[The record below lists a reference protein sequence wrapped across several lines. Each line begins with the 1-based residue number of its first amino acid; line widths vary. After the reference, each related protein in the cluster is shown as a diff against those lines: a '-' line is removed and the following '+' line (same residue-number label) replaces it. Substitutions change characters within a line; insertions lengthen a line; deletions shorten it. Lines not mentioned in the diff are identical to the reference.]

1 MMDIV
6 EEEEEIPV
14 KYRLRGETDWQLKKE
29 AVMKL
34 GKTEW
39 AIRLKLCK
47 QGDDHHYYS
56 LHVALLTPGHTSRIH
71 IKCSREGEANSDW
84 QQEYTFGEVQSIIV
98 NPCLMKI
105 VENRDKVTF
114 VVELKLLTDH
124 EKSVFEWPKEISF
137 PNADY
142 GLLVG
147 DRKLMVDSAYLKRRA
162 PLLGYMFE
170 DEEKKEYNV
179 ENVQFEDLVDAFG
192 IFQHRWELP
201 ADRLLHLIPIARK
214 LGFDI
219 WGKSLNREFSQLVYR
234 AEPLKIV
241 PKDNEEPIKFQ
252 FNTTLKWLVEDI
264 ETIGSSTIPDNQN
277 LMVTWEEES
286 RNCVIYTYTQN
297 VVGQKYLS
305 LGFQMSRP
313 STSAEPADEEVNV
326 TDDDEVAHSEY
337 SDDTRTKYFD
347 IDIHVINEKGER
359 LISDKIRRIRDDEYT
374 VVGSPVFAL
383 FDDVVRHAQDGK
395 VQFEINWIEN
405 HDVEE
410 GDDDEETMECVQK
423 ENDESAREIQKIKMP
438 GVTNGEIQCQG
449 KVLKINKE
457 YLSQH
462 SEYFSGIFSKRFKEG
477 QQDCI
482 NLPVEQL
489 DTLKSAL
496 DLVYN
501 RRLVLTDVE
510 ISRILDFADRTC
522 FKTLIDGLQVQLW
535 SSKSMDVND
544 KKWLAEQFMLTD
556 LEIKCTMEQNEELLR
571 VARASRKRTRPADF
585 QDESPDAPPAPNPG
599 RVFQVLENA
608 QASNEQA
615 SQS

>member
-56 LHVALLTPGHTSRIH
+56 LHIALLTPGHTSRVH
-71 IKCSREGEANSDW
+71 IKCSRENEANSDW
-84 QQEYTFGEVQSIIV
+84 EQEYTFGDVQSIVV

-114 VVELKLLTDH
+114 IVELKLLTDS
-124 EKSVFEWPKEISF
+124 ENTVFKMPKEINF
-137 PNADY
+137 PRGDY

-147 DRKLMVDSAYLKRRA
+147 DQKLMVDSEYLKRRA

-170 DEEKKEYNV
+170 NDEKKEYNV
-179 ENVQFEDLVDAFG
+179 ENVKFEDLVDAFG
-192 IFQHRWELP
+192 IFQHRWEMD

-219 WGKSLNREFSQLVYR
+219 WGRALNREFSQLVYR

-241 PKDNEEPIKFQ
+241 PKDNEEPVTFQ
-252 FNTTLKWLVEDI
+252 LNTTLKWVVEDF

-286 RNCVIYTYTQN
+286 KNCIIYTYTQN
-297 VVGQKYLS
+297 VLGQKYLS

-313 STSAEPADEEVNV
+313 STSAYSSDEEVNV
-326 TDDDEVAHSEY
+326 TDDDDMDR
-337 SDDTRTKYFD
+337 SDYPEDLKYFD
-347 IDIHVINEKGER
+347 IVIHVINDNGDR
-359 LISDKIRRIRDDEYT
+359 LISDKICRVRDDEYT

-383 FDDVVRHAQDGK
+383 YDDVMRHSQDGK
-395 VQFEINWIEN
+395 VQFEINWIQN
-405 HDVEE
+405 YDVEE
-410 GDDDEETMECVQK
+410 DEYSLDYAQN
-423 ENDESAREIQKIKMP
+423 ENNESARKIQKIEMP
-438 GVTNGEIQCQG
+438 GVTNGEIQCEG
-449 KVLKINKE
+449 RVLRVNKE

-482 NLPVEQL
+482 TLPVEQFETVKL
-489 DTLKSAL
+489 AL
-496 DLVYN
+496 DLIYN
-501 RRLVLTDVE
+501 RRLALTDVE

-522 FKTLIDGLQVQLW
+522 SKTLIDGLQLQLW
-535 SSKSMDVND
+535 GSKSMDVDD

-556 LEIKCTMEQNEELLR
+556 LEIKCAMEQNEELLR
-571 VARASRKRTRPADF
+571 AARASRKRTRPADF
-585 QDESPDAPPAPNPG
+585 QDDAPEAPPAPNPE
-599 RVFQVLENA
+599 RVLQELENPVA
-608 QASNEQA
+608 VNQ
-615 SQS
+615 QSIQ